1 MKTVKVEFWDF
12 KGYDERRWFKF
23 LAVNLIIVAILYVG
37 GHIYSNLCGQEFN
50 YEYDS
55 ISKEKMT
62 FITQITVDVSIKDPK
77 ERVAKLMQY
86 IDNIFNYK
94 IDPIQRSKINR
105 FLITAKPTQIISY
118 LTNTRFMVKSFFWL
132 IGPFVYLEIVFCAVF
147 GVLSS
152 LLFNMGHIIKNSTT
166 DLADPRTT
174 FDSSEVPYQVA
185 KLLYA
190 PICTLAVILGYNFF
204 KDENIADISSSK
216 GVIAFAFI
224 CGFYSGRLIA
234 LMDRLKEVLLPTEA
248 SPIISK
254 SSNSN
259 LAPIKNL
266 SVRVTADLT
275 QLSDEEKTLM
285 GANWLNE
292 TEVQMA
298 AINSKTSF
306 KATRSANDA
315 LGVFTISDFFPGNYK
330 ITASYKKENGAV
342 DIELTGNI
350 TGPIRSDNGPIDLV
364 LKKQ

>member
-1 MKTVKVEFWDF
+1 MKTVKAAFWDF
-12 KGYDERRWFKF
+12 KGYDEKRWFRF
-23 LAVNLIIVAILYVG
+23 LSLNLIILAILYVG
-37 GHIYSNLCGQEFN
+37 GHIYSNFCGQKYN

-62 FITQITVDVSIKDPK
+62 FINQITVDATITNPKVRVS
-77 ERVAKLMQY
+77 KLMQY
-86 IDNIFNYK
+86 MDNIFNYK
-94 IDPIQRSKINR
+94 LEKGQRRKIEN
-105 FLITAKPTQIISY
+105 FLLSAKPTEIISY
-118 LTNTRFMVKSFFWL
+118 LTNTRFKVESYFWL

-174 FDSSEVPYQVA
+174 FDPSEVPYQVA

-248 SPIISK
+248 NPTAAK
-254 SSNSN
+254 SNNSN

-266 SVRVTADLT
+266 SVRVTCDQT
-275 QLSDEEKTLM
+275 QLTDQEIGIM
-285 GANWLNE
+285 GANWLNN

-298 AINSKTSF
+298 AINSETPF
-306 KATRSANDA
+306 KATRAATDP
-315 LGVFTISDFFPGNYK
+315 LGVFTISNFFPGIYK
-330 ITASYKKENGAV
+330 ITARYKKEEGGV
-342 DIELTGNI
+342 KVELSGSV
-350 TGPIRSDNGPIDLV
+350 TGPIKSDNGPIDLV
-364 LKKQ
+364 LKK